1 SLFAKCRI
9 SPTER
14 KSFSASCGDIL
25 GSTAGLVVVAGV
37 ECVVAGDS
45 LAAFCFYSWAD
56 TLSATSRKNRIN
68 AKIDAKGG
76 LWVFNFTIGYEF
88 ILSPWELISGPL
100 PITHWVT

>member
-1 SLFAKCRI
+1 MGNKVSLLAKVRI
-9 SPTER
+9 SSTER

-25 GSTAGLVVVAGV
+25 GSTAGLVVVVGV

-45 LAAFCFYSWAD
+45 LAAFCFSSWAGRL
-56 TLSATSRKNRIN
+56 TAISRKNRIN

-88 ILSPWELISGPL
+88 ILSLWGLIS
-100 PITHWVT
+100 